1 MSGKPHFCIIYNPK
15 AGRLDTHHRWQ
26 RIQKLLGQDAVFH
39 PTRYAGH
46 GTELAQQAAE
56 SGYSI
61 VVAAGGDGT
70 VHEVMNGI
78 VCSQRSEVTFGVLP
92 LGSGND
98 YARNLKIPLEVNGMV
113 EILKANQSRPVDI
126 GEVMIDGKQQRYFC
140 NTLGI
145 GLGGA
150 VTSEAKKIRWLHG
163 VPLYG
168 WASLKTI
175 WKHYEQVEVHIT
187 EGNHQWDISMLYM
200 VLAIGKAEGG
210 GFLVAPY
217 AELDDGWF
225 DMVYVTQLSRL
236 GAILVLPR
244 LIWKSTRQ
252 GCAAIQ
258 ERRTT
263 GITLHSNKPVP
274 VHADGEM
281 LAYPERGATECIIRL
296 LPGRLKVIQ
305 G

>member
-1 MSGKPHFCIIYNPK
+1 MPGTRRYCIIYNPN
-15 AGRLDTHHRWQ
+15 AGRVKTHHRWQ
-26 RIQKLLGQDAVFH
+26 QIQKLLGDDADFL
-39 PTRYAGH
+39 PTQQAGH
-46 GTELAQQAAE
+46 ATELAQQAAE
-56 SGYSI
+56 TGYPV

-78 VCSQRSEVTFGVLP
+78 VRSQRTNVTFGVLP

-98 YARNLKIPLEVNGMV
+98 YARNLKIPLDVNEMV
-113 EILKANQSRPVDI
+113 ALLQARLPRRVDI
-126 GEVMIDGKQQRYFC
+126 GEVTLDGQLQRYFC

-150 VTSEAKKIRWLHG
+150 ITAEARKIRWLHG

-175 WKHYEQVEVHIT
+175 WKHFEQVQVRVT
-187 EGNHQWDISMLYM
+187 EDQHTWNTSMLYV

-210 GFLVAPY
+210 GFLVAPE

-225 DMVYVTQLSRL
+225 DMVYVSQLSRL
-236 GAILVLPR
+236 GAMLVLPR
-244 LIWKSTRQ
+244 LIWKTTRR

-258 ERRTT
+258 EKRIKD
-263 GITLHSNKPVP
+263 ITLICDKPVP

-281 LAYPERGATECIIRL
+281 LAYPEFGAREVVIKM
-296 LPGRLKVIQ
+296 LPGRLNVIQ